1 MNKERIAK
9 LSFIQ
14 GMLFANV
21 LKVSEEIKLPIPD
34 YICLKFVLDEG
45 LQITIETNSTEGD
58 IWNIGTI
65 TKEEWSQILNL
76 IIKNTQYENILSS
89 QS

>member
-1 MNKERIAK
+1 MDEERVAK

-21 LKVSEEIKLPIPD
+21 LKTSEEIKLPIPD

-45 LQITIETNSTEGD
+45 SEIVAETNSTEGD

-65 TKEEWSQILNL
+65 TKEEWSQVLHL